1 MNKTK
6 YVYTFQ
12 KSDVGKTAIR
22 LADGT
27 LVFIDNVIGRVLTRD
42 IGKRMFRIMD
52 DANHNYV
59 YQVENDAQLA
69 KRVRQLENP
78 TK

>member
-1 MNKTK
+1 MSK
-6 YVYTFQ
+6 YVYTFK
-12 KSDVGKTAIR
+12 KSDVGKTAVR

-42 IGKRMFRIMD
+42 IWKRMFRIMD

-69 KRVRQLENP
+69 NRLE
-78 TK
+78 KSKCS